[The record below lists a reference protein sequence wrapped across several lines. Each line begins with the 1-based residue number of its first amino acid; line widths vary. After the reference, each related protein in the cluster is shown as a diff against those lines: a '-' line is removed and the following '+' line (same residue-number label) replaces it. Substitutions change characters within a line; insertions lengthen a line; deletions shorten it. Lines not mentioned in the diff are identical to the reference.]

1 MSLGKFMSAQLVNK
15 EGTVLITFDENGMDV
30 TEGAFEVGG
39 KVSDYRKPITD
50 TLTGTV
56 VNTHIFVA
64 DARYVIESIR
74 EKHSTP
80 ADAGGTL
87 TYGVAKGTTT
97 PANSTAQHST
107 AINTNFTANTTQTA
121 TITTQTTI
129 DAGDSIARVVV
140 NATNLVGTATLI
152 LRRVS

>member
-1 MSLGKFMSAQLVNK
+1 MAGKFMSAQLVDK
-15 EGTVLITFDENGMDV
+15 SGTVLATFDENGSDFSSGSLKENSKL
-30 TEGAFEVGG
+30 T
-39 KVSDYRKPITD
+39 DYRKVVTD
-50 TLTGTV
+50 LLNGTV

-74 EKHSTP
+74 EKHSTA

-87 TYGVAKGTTT
+87 VYGVAKGTVT

-107 AINTNFTANTTQTA
+107 AINTNGTANTTQSA
-121 TITTQTTI
+121 TITTQTTL

-140 NATNLVGTATLI
+140 NATNLVGSATLI
-152 LRRVS
+152 LRRVV